1 MSGQAG
7 MDDLFRQMLREEL
20 SAGIGEELRS
30 LRSEIAELKAGPP
43 AELRGML
50 SLEQLAA
57 YLGVRSE
64 QTARAWCCRQG
75 IRLRKVGSA
84 TRVLGSDVHAALSK
98 K

>member
-1 MSGQAG
+1 MSLNGTHTQVIHLIDASP
-7 MDDLFRQMLREEL
+7 LEEL
-20 SAGIGEELRS
+20 VQEVKA
-30 LRSEIAELKAGPP
+30 LRSEVAELRAGLPP
-43 AELRGML
+43 ELRGML